1 MEAALALIAPMLAR
15 PGRLPTPEMNLQGI
29 SPMKKTLIAGAA
41 LAAML
46 SGSMALAQ
54 PAPGQKR
61 GPDANQDGIVT
72 QDEARAQARKMFE
85 RIDFNK
91 DGKIDKAD
99 RDARMAERFK
109 KMDTDGSGEL
119 SLAEMT
125 AAREARQ
132 AKRAERM
139 AMRADRGPGEPGA
152 RMGGK
157 RGGPRMG
164 MRGHGGMGRGMHGGM
179 MQLDTNK
186 DGAITLTEFEAG
198 ALERFNRH
206 DANKDGK
213 ITQEERAAAREA
225 MKQRWQQRKAAPQG

>member
-1 MEAALALIAPMLAR
+1 
-15 PGRLPTPEMNLQGI
+15 
-29 SPMKKTLIAGAA
+29 MKKTLIAGAA

-46 SGSMALAQ
+46 TGSMALAQ

-61 GPDANQDGIVT
+61 GPDANQDGVVT
-72 QDEARAQARKMFE
+72 QEEARAQAAKMFE

-109 KMDTDGSGEL
+109 QMDTDGSGEV

-139 AMRADRGPGEPGA
+139 AMRADRGLGEPGA

-157 RGGPRMG
+157 RGGRAMG
-164 MRGHGGMGRGMHGGM
+164 MRGHGRMRGGM
-179 MQLDTNK
+179 MRLDADK
-186 DGAITLTEFEAG
+186 DGAITLAEFEAG

-206 DANKDGK
+206 DTNKDGR

>member
-1 MEAALALIAPMLAR
+1 
-15 PGRLPTPEMNLQGI
+15 
-29 SPMKKTLIAGAA
+29 MKKTLIAGAA

-46 SGSMALAQ
+46 SGSMAMAQ

-61 GPDANQDGIVT
+61 GPDANQDGVVT
-72 QDEARAQARKMFE
+72 QQEVRAQAAKMFE

-91 DGKIDKAD
+91 DGKLDKAD

-132 AKRAERM
+132 AKRTERM

-157 RGGPRMG
+157 MRGGHKMGGRG
-164 MRGHGGMGRGMHGGM
+164 MRGGM
-179 MQLDTNK
+179 MRLDANK
-186 DGAITLTEFEAG
+186 DGAITLAEFEAG
-198 ALERFNRH
+198 ALERFNRQ

>member
-1 MEAALALIAPMLAR
+1 
-15 PGRLPTPEMNLQGI
+15 
-29 SPMKKTLIAGAA
+29 MKKTLIAGAA

-46 SGSMALAQ
+46 TGSMALAQ
-54 PAPGQKR
+54 PASGQKR
-61 GPDANQDGIVT
+61 GPDANQDGVVT
-72 QDEARAQARKMFE
+72 QEEARAQAAKMFE

-109 KMDTDGSGEL
+109 QMDTDGSGEV

-132 AKRAERM
+132 AKRSERM

-157 RGGPRMG
+157 RGGRGMG
-164 MRGHGGMGRGMHGGM
+164 MRGHGGMRGGM
-179 MQLDTNK
+179 MRLDADK
-186 DGAITLTEFEAG
+186 DGAITLAEFEAG

-206 DANKDGK
+206 DTNKDGR

>member
-1 MEAALALIAPMLAR
+1 
-15 PGRLPTPEMNLQGI
+15 
-29 SPMKKTLIAGAA
+29 MKKTLIAGAA

-46 SGSMALAQ
+46 TGSMALAQ
-54 PAPGQKR
+54 PAPAQKR
-61 GPDANQDGIVT
+61 GPDANQDGVVT

-91 DGKIDKAD
+91 DGKLDKAD

-109 KMDTDGSGEL
+109 KLDTDGSGEV

-132 AKRAERM
+132 EKRAERM

-157 RGGPRMG
+157 WRGGHKMGGRG
-164 MRGHGGMGRGMHGGM
+164 MRGGM
-179 MQLDTNK
+179 MRLDANK
-186 DGAITLTEFEAG
+186 DGAITLAEFEAG
-198 ALERFNRH
+198 ALERFARH
-206 DANKDGK
+206 DTNKDGK

-225 MKQRWQQRKAAPQG
+225 MKQRWQERKAAPQG

>member
-1 MEAALALIAPMLAR
+1 
-15 PGRLPTPEMNLQGI
+15 
-29 SPMKKTLIAGAA
+29 MKKTLIAGAA

-61 GPDANQDGIVT
+61 GTDANQDGIVT
-72 QDEARAQARKMFE
+72 QEEVRAQAARMFE

-91 DGKIDKAD
+91 DGRIDKAD

-109 KMDTDGSGEL
+109 KMDTDGSGEV

-157 RGGPRMG
+157 MRGGPKMG
-164 MRGHGGMGRGMHGGM
+164 MRGGRGMRGGM
-179 MQLDTNK
+179 MRLDANQ
-186 DGAITLTEFEAG
+186 DGAITLAEFEAG

-206 DANKDGK
+206 DADKDGK

-225 MKQRWQQRKAAPQG
+225 MKQRWQQRRAAPQG

>member
-1 MEAALALIAPMLAR
+1 
-15 PGRLPTPEMNLQGI
+15 
-29 SPMKKTLIAGAA
+29 MKKTLIAGAA

-54 PAPGQKR
+54 PTPGQKR
-61 GPDANQDGIVT
+61 GPDANQDGVVT
-72 QDEARAQARKMFE
+72 QEEARAQAAKMFE

-164 MRGHGGMGRGMHGGM
+164 MRGHGGMRGGIMR
-179 MQLDTNK
+179 LDADK
-186 DGAITLTEFEAG
+186 DGAITLAEFEAG

-206 DANKDGK
+206 DANKDGR

-225 MKQRWQQRKAAPQG
+225 MKQRWQQRKTAPQG

>member
-1 MEAALALIAPMLAR
+1 
-15 PGRLPTPEMNLQGI
+15 
-29 SPMKKTLIAGAA
+29 MKKTLIAGAA

-46 SGSMALAQ
+46 TGSMALAQ
-54 PAPGQKR
+54 PGPGPKR

-72 QDEARAQARKMFE
+72 QDEVRAQARAMFE

-99 RDARMAERFK
+99 REARMAERFK
-109 KMDTDGSGEL
+109 KMDTDGSGEI

-132 AKRAERM
+132 EKRGERM

-152 RMGGK
+152 RKGGWRGK
-157 RGGPRMG
+157 RGGPGMG
-164 MRGHGGMGRGMHGGM
+164 MRGGMER
-179 MQLDTNK
+179 LDANK
-186 DGAITLTEFEAG
+186 DGAITLAEFEAG
-198 ALERFNRH
+198 ALERFARH
-206 DANKDGK
+206 DANKDGR
-213 ITQEERAAAREA
+213 ITQEERDAAREA

>member
-1 MEAALALIAPMLAR
+1 
-15 PGRLPTPEMNLQGI
+15 
-29 SPMKKTLIAGAA
+29 MKKTLIAGAA

-46 SGSMALAQ
+46 TGSMALAQ

-61 GPDANQDGIVT
+61 GPDANQDGVVT
-72 QDEARAQARKMFE
+72 QEEARAQAAKMFE

-109 KMDTDGSGEL
+109 QMDTDGSGEV

-132 AKRAERM
+132 EKRMERM
-139 AMRADRGPGEPGA
+139 AMRADRGTGEPGT

-157 RGGPRMG
+157 RGGRGMG
-164 MRGHGGMGRGMHGGM
+164 MRGHGGMRGGM
-179 MQLDTNK
+179 MRLDADK
-186 DGAITLTEFEAG
+186 DGAITLAEFEAG

-225 MKQRWQQRKAAPQG
+225 MKQRWQQRKVTPQG

>member
-1 MEAALALIAPMLAR
+1 
-15 PGRLPTPEMNLQGI
+15 
-29 SPMKKTLIAGAA
+29 MKKTLIAGAA

-46 SGSMALAQ
+46 TGSMALAQ

-61 GPDANQDGIVT
+61 GPDANQDGVVT
-72 QDEARAQARKMFE
+72 QEEARAQAAKMFE

-109 KMDTDGSGEL
+109 QMDTDGSGEV

-157 RGGPRMG
+157 RGGRGMG
-164 MRGHGGMGRGMHGGM
+164 MRGHGGMRGGM
-179 MQLDTNK
+179 MRLDADK
-186 DGAITLTEFEAG
+186 DGAITLAEFEAG

-206 DANKDGK
+206 DTNKDGR

-225 MKQRWQQRKAAPQG
+225 MKKRWQQRKAAPQG

>member
-1 MEAALALIAPMLAR
+1 
-15 PGRLPTPEMNLQGI
+15 
-29 SPMKKTLIAGAA
+29 MKKTLIAGAA

-46 SGSMALAQ
+46 TGSMAVAQ

-72 QDEARAQARKMFE
+72 QQEVRAQAARMFE

-91 DGKIDKAD
+91 DGKLDKAD

-109 KMDTDGSGEL
+109 KLDTDGSGEV

-152 RMGGK
+152 RMGGWHGK
-157 RGGPRMG
+157 RG
-164 MRGHGGMGRGMHGGM
+164 GHGGMGRGMRGGM
-179 MQLDTNK
+179 MRLDANK
-186 DGAITLTEFEAG
+186 DGAITLAEFEAG